1 MVSNLSAVCV
11 CQILRLA
18 CPDFLALWV
27 GNSEQVRPAHL
38 NVLIVCVRVRDG
50 LKSYVLVADFCGQ
63 VDNLLHLFHNLGNP
77 LALQVNLSV
86 KRPAKVVISRL
97 LF

>member
-50 LKSYVLVADFCGQ
+50 LK
-63 VDNLLHLFHNLGNP
+63 
-77 LALQVNLSV
+77 
-86 KRPAKVVISRL
+86 
-97 LF
+97 